1 MNPVWELSWIPY
13 DKLFWT
19 SGKNLLKIPCE
30 NLFLNP
36 VWKPIFETRMST
48 NYFVQ
53 TLFWFFFS
61 CLTLGCMYTFRY
73 EVTFFN
79 SLTFSLNIWN
89 VFNSLA
95 YIIPIMKK
103 QSNNLQR
110 KSLDWFL
117 YWTLNDLRLAVQIAH
132 ITTALHLFSDFNRV
146 FCKTVYLKLYIEY

>member
-1 MNPVWELSWIPY
+1 MINFFEPQVRIFWKSRVRTCFWIQCESLFLKPVWVPTTLY
-13 DKLFWT
+13 KL
-19 SGKNLLKIPCE
+19 
-30 NLFLNP
+30 
-36 VWKPIFETRMST
+36 
-48 NYFVQ
+48 YFD
-53 TLFWFFFS
+53 FFFS